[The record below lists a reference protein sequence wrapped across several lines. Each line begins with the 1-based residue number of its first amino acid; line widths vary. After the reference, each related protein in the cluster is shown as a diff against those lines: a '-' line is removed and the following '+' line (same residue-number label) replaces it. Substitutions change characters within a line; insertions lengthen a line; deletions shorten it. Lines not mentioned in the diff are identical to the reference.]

1 MEFGPS
7 EEQTL
12 LQNMINRFLDD
23 NSKLDDVR
31 VIAETTTGYDEKIW
45 NGLSELGIIGLI
57 VPVEYG
63 GSGLTMFDA
72 ALVIEALGRNVTPAP
87 FLGSA
92 IMGPVAVLAAGTTT
106 QKQSL
111 LPAMAAGEVKTG
123 IAMTEVVGSREGA
136 GVTLKGGK
144 LSGKAMFVID
154 AHAADQFLVAVGT
167 DTLAL
172 VTRDATGLT
181 VNGLK
186 IIDRTRN
193 VAELLFENVECT
205 ILGKEGAAGE
215 AIARTIDAGRIAL
228 AADTLGAAQMM
239 IEKAVSYAKERYQFE
254 RPIGSFQAVKHLC
267 AEMTAEIEP
276 SISLVW
282 YTAHAFDA
290 VPEEARMMAAQAKAH
305 LSEAGK
311 FIARTATEVHG
322 GMGFTDLMGVHY
334 WFKRIGFNRQLL
346 GGPEKLRHEAA
357 VAEGWAA

>member
-31 VIAETTTGYDEKIW
+31 IIAETITGYDEKIW
-45 NGLSELGIIGLI
+45 NGLAELGIIGLI

-63 GSGLTMFDA
+63 GSGLALFDA

-92 IMGPVAVLAAGTTT
+92 IMGPVAILEAGTAA

-123 IAMTEVVGSREGA
+123 IAMTEVTGAREGA
-136 GVTLKGGK
+136 GVTLKDGK
-144 LSGKAMFVID
+144 LSGSAMFVID
-154 AHAADQFLVAVGT
+154 AHAADQFLVAVGK

-172 VTRDATGLT
+172 VPRNASGLT
-181 VNGLK
+181 IEGLK
-186 IIDRTRN
+186 ITDRTRN
-193 VAELLFENVECT
+193 VAELIFDGVDCT
-205 ILGKEGAAGE
+205 IIGKEGEAGE
-215 AIARTIDAGRIAL
+215 AINRAMDAGRIAL
-228 AADTLGAAQMM
+228 AADTLGAGQMM
-239 IEKAVSYAKERYQFE
+239 LEKAVAYAKDRYQFE
-254 RPIGSFQAVKHLC
+254 RPIASFQAVKHLC
-267 AEMTAEIEP
+267 AEMAAELEP

-282 YTAHAFDA
+282 YAAHAFDS
-290 VPEEARMMAAQAKAH
+290 VPEEARMMAAQTKAH

-311 FIARTATEVHG
+311 FVARTATEVHG
-322 GMGFTDLMGVHY
+322 GMGFTDLMGLHY
-334 WFKRIGFNRQLL
+334 WFKRIGLNRQLL
-346 GGPEKLRHEAA
+346 GAPERLRYEAA
-357 VAEGWAA
+357 VAQGWAA